1 MTCTALNPRH
11 STPCLCSMDEEKP
24 CCSTSASHSAAG
36 IMEEAKKL
44 MGTGKRHLVM
54 GDAVSAVAVLQEA
67 CAMLAKRYGD
77 TADECG
83 EAFFLYGKALLEL
96 ARLENTVLGN
106 ALDGV
111 PEEESEAGEKLDDSK
126 IESAD
131 NVDEETKAELR
142 EQVYDAMSER
152 EAEKSKMEDGEK
164 ERETSLEKES
174 VKSPLKDCAPSQK
187 DEMMAD
193 GSEKSSE
200 GKDSEE
206 EGPEVKGEKAPS
218 KELQKDGGAEKM
230 EEDGEEDGGGDD
242 EDDESEAEED
252 KENEEEVGN
261 LQLAWEML
269 EVAKVI
275 YKRKE
280 NKDDQLLAAQA
291 HLKLGEISVESGNY
305 SQALED
311 FQECLA
317 IQLKHL
323 PSHSRMLAET
333 QYQLG
338 LTFGYTSQY
347 NKAIQHFNNSIQVI
361 ESCLALQE
369 AIDKAEGS
377 ESVVEE
383 QKEMEELKQL
393 LPDIREKVE
402 DAQESQKTAV
412 IASEAIQQTLT
423 GHSSGFPTEN
433 GATSSSMATTSTVG
447 ASSSKSASDISH
459 LVRKKRK
466 PEESPVKNVDSKKA
480 KQEAALNGGENC

>member
-1 MTCTALNPRH
+1 MRTNP
-11 STPCLCSMDEEKP
+11 SYT
-24 CCSTSASHSAAG
+24 TSAAG

-230 EEDGEEDGGGDD
+230 EEDG
-242 EDDESEAEED
+242 
-252 KENEEEVGN
+252 
-261 LQLAWEML
+261 
-269 EVAKVI
+269 
-275 YKRKE
+275 
-280 NKDDQLLAAQA
+280 
-291 HLKLGEISVESGNY
+291 GNY

-361 ESCLALQE
+361 ESCLAALQE

-412 IASEAIQQTLT
+412 IASEAIQQTL
-423 GHSSGFPTEN
+423 
-433 GATSSSMATTSTVG
+433 
-447 ASSSKSASDISH
+447 
-459 LVRKKRK
+459 RK